1 MHRYVLGLYD
11 VMRRLTTRFPRILFE
26 NCASGGARMDP
37 GMMAYFPQTW
47 ASDDSDAEER
57 LSIQYGASLC
67 YAPVMTTAHVSICPN
82 EQIGRNEPLE
92 FRGHV
97 AGAFNLGYELN
108 LCKLSDAELDEV
120 AAQIA
125 QYKAMRDL
133 VQHGEFY
140 RLMSPYDG
148 DYTAWM
154 TIARDGSEFAA
165 WFFKPTARPEEAYI
179 NLRLNGLDPD
189 ALYRS
194 LDDGREYS
202 GAALMNLGLPIEWRN
217 GDDFSQMWRF

>member
-1 MHRYVLGLYD
+1 MLRAL
-11 VMRRLTTRFPRILFE
+11 
-26 NCASGGARMDP
+26 S
-37 GMMAYFPQTW
+37 TW
-47 ASDDSDAEER
+47 
-57 LSIQYGASLC
+57 
-67 YAPVMTTAHVSICPN
+67 V
-82 EQIGRNEPLE
+82 
-92 FRGHV
+92 
-97 AGAFNLGYELN
+97 
-108 LCKLSDAELDEV
+108 
-120 AAQIA
+120 
-125 QYKAMRDL
+125 
-133 VQHGEFY
+133 
-140 RLMSPYDG
+140 MSPYDG

-217 GDDFSQMWRF
+217 GDDFSQMWRFERVAKLAPAQDACGCV